1 MVCARCS
8 PHLTA
13 VDGYDRPQRTCKD
26 CHSFQKNTRF
36 CDRSLSLSL
45 SLSLSPSHL
54 YIMNFSV
61 SPSFF
66 FLPLFSF
73 FFLPLFSF
81 PYTSPPLPPPSPHTA
96 LKRVVSPQSTRP
108 LWPVSTLLSHITR
121 DGNSYPTTTP
131 TITISGEQSPPVL

>member
-45 SLSLSPSHL
+45 SLSLSH
-54 YIMNFSV
+54 
-61 SPSFF
+61 
-66 FLPLFSF
+66 FSF
-73 FFLPLFSF
+73 VHYELLCFSLFLLPSSLLFPLHLSST
-81 PYTSPPLPPPSPHTA
+81 PTSLSTH
-96 LKRVVSPQSTRP
+96 SIEESGQS
-108 LWPVSTLLSHITR
+108 SEYQATLASVYPALSHNQRWKLLPNDNAYNNNIR
-121 DGNSYPTTTP
+121 
-131 TITISGEQSPPVL
+131 